1 MYLPEKFEG
10 VQLSKQFT
18 EKVKN
23 NKLEN
28 KIIYYSKIRVN
39 WEYFKICRG
48 RKKNSSNQ
56 IESIEIK
63 VGPKIRQSS

>member
-48 RKKNSSNQ
+48 RKKKFLKPN
-56 IESIEIK
+56 
-63 VGPKIRQSS
+63 